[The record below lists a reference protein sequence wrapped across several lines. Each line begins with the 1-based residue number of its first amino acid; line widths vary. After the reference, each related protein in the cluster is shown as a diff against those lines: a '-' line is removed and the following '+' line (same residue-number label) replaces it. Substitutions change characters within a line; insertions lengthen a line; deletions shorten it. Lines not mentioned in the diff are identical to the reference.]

1 MSKLLITGGRV
12 LTQERELDG
21 GAVSV
26 ENGIITGV
34 YETPRPAQPGETVV
48 DARGLYVSPGF
59 IDIHVHGGGGFDFM
73 SGEKEQVIGC
83 CRTHLRHGT
92 TTIVPTLCTAAYDSF
107 VRAMSAIDAA
117 AAAMEHGPYIPGIHL
132 EGPYFAPSQAGAQ
145 SPEFLRRPDP
155 DEYLAIVERFPSVMR
170 WAAAPELPGALEMGR
185 ALTALGVRMSM
196 GHSDATFDE
205 ALRAYECGYTCVT
218 HLYSAC
224 SSVRRINAY
233 RHAGIVEAAFLL
245 DGMTVEI
252 IADGKHLPESLLRL
266 IYKIKGPDRI
276 CLITDGISAAGLE
289 NVSGEIYDQSI
300 HSKIIIEDQVAKMPD
315 RSCFAGSVATTD
327 RLVRTIHSLARVPM
341 AEAVKMAS
349 ATPARHLNIFD
360 KKGSIAVGKD
370 ADLLLFDNDVRIRR
384 VLVRGETVEDAS

>member
-1 MSKLLITGGRV
+1 
-12 LTQERELDG
+12 
-21 GAVSV
+21 
-26 ENGIITGV
+26 
-34 YETPRPAQPGETVV
+34 
-48 DARGLYVSPGF
+48 
-59 IDIHVHGGGGFDFM
+59 
-73 SGEKEQVIGC
+73 
-83 CRTHLRHGT
+83 
-92 TTIVPTLCTAAYDSF
+92 
-107 VRAMSAIDAA
+107 
-117 AAAMEHGPYIPGIHL
+117 
-132 EGPYFAPSQAGAQ
+132 
-145 SPEFLRRPDP
+145 
-155 DEYLAIVERFPSVMR
+155 MR

-185 ALTALGVRMSM
+185 ALTARGVRMSM

-252 IADGKHLPESLLRL
+252 IADGKHLPDSLLRL

-327 RLVRTIHSLARVPM
+327 RLVRTMHSLARVPM

-370 ADLLLFDNDVRIRR
+370 ADLLFFDDDVRIRR